1 MSKSISILGSG
12 WLGIPLADSLMEQG
26 HEVVLSTS
34 NQEKLEDL
42 QSQGYK
48 SVQIDI
54 VKQNKLPTEF
64 QNSEVLIIAITS
76 KDVEAFRS
84 LIEQINT
91 TSVKQVIFIS
101 STSVYDFCN
110 CEITEDTPTNNSP
123 IAQIERVFQELIPE
137 RTTILRFSG
146 LFGYNRKPANFF
158 RYKAIPNANAFV
170 NMIHRDDCIAIIQK
184 LIEKEI
190 VGKEYNAAAD
200 THPTKEEFYTKTSLD
215 VGYPAPKVQE
225 SSKLM
230 YKIILNNA
238 LKSDLEYEFKYGD
251 LMKVDFSSC

>member
-12 WLGIPLADSLMEQG
+12 WLGIPLADSLMKLG

-42 QSQGYK
+42 QSHGYK
-48 SVQIDI
+48 AVQIDI
-54 VKQNKLPTEF
+54 ATHNELPTEF

-76 KDVEAFRS
+76 KDVNAFRS
-84 LIEQINT
+84 LIEQLK
-91 TSVKQVIFIS
+91 TSRIKQVIFIS

-110 CEITEDTPTNNSP
+110 CEITEETPTNNSP
-123 IAQIERVFQELIPE
+123 IAQIEKVFLEQIPE

-158 RYKAIPNANAFV
+158 RYKAIPNPKAFV
-170 NMIHRDDCIAIIQK
+170 NMIHHDDCIAIIQK

-190 VGKEYNAAAD
+190 TGKEYNAAAD
-200 THPTKEEFYTKTSLD
+200 THPTKEEFYTKASLD
-215 VGYPAPKVQE
+215 LGYPAPKVQE
-225 SSKLM
+225 TGKIM
-230 YKIILNNA
+230 YKIVLNEV
-238 LKSDLEYEFKYGD
+238 LKSDLGFEFKYGD
-251 LMKVDFSSC
+251 LMGIDFSGC